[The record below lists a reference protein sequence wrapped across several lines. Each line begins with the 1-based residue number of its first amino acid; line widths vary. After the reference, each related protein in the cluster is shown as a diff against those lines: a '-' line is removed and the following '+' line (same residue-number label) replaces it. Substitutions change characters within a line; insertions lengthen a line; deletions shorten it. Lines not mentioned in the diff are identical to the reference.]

1 MVNFSIFLVG
11 SIIIAVLFIVQE
23 MFNKPIYNK
32 YSNVYEED
40 EYGKTIS
47 RFIIIIMILIAFLL
61 GVMIVTGKHFL
72 YNK

>member
-61 GVMIVTGKHFL
+61 GVLMQ
-72 YNK
+72 

>member
-11 SIIIAVLFIVQE
+11 SIIIAVLFVVQE

-47 RFIIIIMILIAFLL
+47 RFIIIMMILIAFLL
-61 GVMIVTGKHFL
+61 GVFMQ
-72 YNK
+72 

>member
-1 MVNFSIFLVG
+1 MVSFSIFLVG

-47 RFIIIIMILIAFLL
+47 RFIIIMMILIAFLL
-61 GVMIVTGKHFL
+61 GIFMQ
-72 YNK
+72 

>member
-1 MVNFSIFLVG
+1 MVTFSIFLVG

-47 RFIIIIMILIAFLL
+47 RFIIIMMILIAFLL
-61 GVMIVTGKHFL
+61 GIFMQ
-72 YNK
+72 

>member
-47 RFIIIIMILIAFLL
+47 RFIIIMMILIAFLL
-61 GVMIVTGKHFL
+61 GIFMQ
-72 YNK
+72 